1 MTESA
6 VKKCYVLVWTKCPTH
21 RKSRDEESAA
31 QLILLCAPLKL
42 AASLSHKI
50 SSPSTERRQRKTEF
64 SVSVVCAAKVWDR
77 ERGACVRLL
86 L

>member
-1 MTESA
+1 M
-6 VKKCYVLVWTKCPTH
+6 LVWTKCPTH

-50 SSPSTERRQRKTEF
+50 FHGQLRGDKEKLNLETF
-64 SVSVVCAAKVWDR
+64 SVAVVCAAKVWDR